1 MPDTLSAESRTAEPL
16 MSGCGCGVQESY
28 DDGRKALDVDPAI
41 KDRNLKRLRRIEG
54 QVRGL
59 QKMVDED
66 RYCVDILT
74 QLAAVRSA
82 LDAVGTELLT
92 DHIEHCVAGHA
103 HPGSHAHQDTKA
115 KDKDEL
121 IREVRTTLARFLG

>member
-1 MPDTLSAESRTAEPL
+1 VTHE
-16 MSGCGCGVQESY
+16 VQTKL
-28 DDGRKALDVDPAI
+28 R
-41 KDRNLKRLRRIEG
+41 KRLSRIAG
-54 QVRGL
+54 QVGGL
-59 QKMVDED
+59 QKMVDDD

-92 DHIEHCVAGHA
+92 DHIEHCVAGRAAGNGH
-103 HPGSHAHQDTKA
+103 GETKG
-115 KDKDEL
+115 KNKDEL

>member
-1 MPDTLSAESRTAEPL
+1 MTDYARSKLR
-16 MSGCGCGVQESY
+16 
-28 DDGRKALDVDPAI
+28 
-41 KDRNLKRLRRIEG
+41 KRLSRIAG
-54 QVRGL
+54 QVGGL
-59 QKMVDED
+59 QKMVDDD

-103 HPGSHAHQDTKA
+103 AGPYAHGETKG
-115 KDKDEL
+115 KDKDDL

>member
-1 MPDTLSAESRTAEPL
+1 MNDESRE
-16 MSGCGCGVQESY
+16 
-28 DDGRKALDVDPAI
+28 K
-41 KDRNLKRLRRIEG
+41 LKRRLSRVAG
-54 QVRGL
+54 QVAGL
-59 QKMVDED
+59 QKMVEAD

-103 HPGSHAHQDTKA
+103 AEGSPGHAHKETHGKN
-115 KDKDEL
+115 KDEL
-121 IREVRTTLARFLG
+121 IREVRLTLERFLG

>member
-1 MPDTLSAESRTAEPL
+1 VTD
-16 MSGCGCGVQESY
+16 GVRQ
-28 DDGRKALDVDPAI
+28 K
-41 KDRNLKRLRRIEG
+41 LRRRLNRVAG
-54 QVRGL
+54 QVGGL
-59 QKMVDED
+59 QRMVEED

-103 HPGSHAHQDTKA
+103 VGNGHGETKG

>member
-1 MPDTLSAESRTAEPL
+1 MTEHAREKLR
-16 MSGCGCGVQESY
+16 
-28 DDGRKALDVDPAI
+28 
-41 KDRNLKRLRRIEG
+41 KRLSRIAG
-54 QVRGL
+54 QIGGL

-74 QLAAVRSA
+74 QLAAIRSA

-92 DHIEHCVAGHA
+92 DHIEHCVVGHA
-103 HPGSHAHQDTKA
+103 HPGGHAHHDNKA

-121 IREVRTTLARFLG
+121 SREVRTTLARFLG